1 MWSLL
6 TATCHD
12 WYEDRAKRLGAAL
25 AYYTIFALTPGLV
38 IVMALAGLLLGPG
51 AESQIIEQFREL
63 IGKQGAGAIEA
74 TIQSARKE
82 TLGAAGTALALLP
95 LVIGLWGVFGELQ
108 DGLNTIW
115 GVTPKPGRRIRD
127 VVKERFLSFA
137 MVVGIGFLLLVSL
150 VLSAWLA
157 AVSTYV
163 GTLLPAPVAVLEGVN
178 FVISFVVITG
188 SFALIFKL
196 LPDVKVAWRDVW
208 LGAAVTSPFFTVGKS
223 LIGFYTLPS
232 LAPLSRCN
240 ANGNPLHCWG
250 PPKPSLSAE
259 VNFTNDKGEPGAT
272 RRTCSTTPRPRT
284 RRHRAE
290 GEPQANGA
298 AAPRTKARE
307 RSRVNRRSFLGGLG
321 LLLTAPLFAEAQRVG
336 KIPRV
341 AFITATSPEN
351 SPSAETFRQ
360 GLGNLGY
367 VEGQNIVIEWR
378 WGRGKTDRFPEFA
391 VEVSRIPVDVIVAGN
406 SPAGFAAKSATR
418 TIPIVIAT
426 MVDPVGD
433 GFVAALARPGG
444 NITGLALTTP
454 EITSKRLQL
463 LKEAIPAVSRVA
475 FLADTSGG
483 GYKQTR
489 QAVDA
494 AARSSRA
501 AMGRSRP
508 ARWQPKQA
516 SPRA

>member
-12 WYEDRAKRLGAAL
+12 WYEDRAQRLGAAL

-38 IVMALAGLLLGPG
+38 IVMALAVPLLGPG

-208 LGAAVTSPFFTVGKS
+208 LGAAVTSLFFTIGKL
-223 LIGFYTLPS
+223 LIGLYLGRSAVASAYGAAGS
-232 LAPLSRCN
+232 LVVIVV
-240 ANGNPLHCWG
+240 WVYY
-250 PPKPSLSAE
+250 SAQILLFGAE
-259 VNFTNDKGEPGAT
+259 FTKVWT
-272 RRTCSTTPRPRT
+272 RRRGSGFVPEKTAMPVTQEARAEQGMGPRT
-284 RRHRAE
+284 
-290 GEPQANGA
+290 
-298 AAPRTKARE
+298 
-307 RSRVNRRSFLGGLG
+307 
-321 LLLTAPLFAEAQRVG
+321 
-336 KIPRV
+336 
-341 AFITATSPEN
+341 SP
-351 SPSAETFRQ
+351 P
-360 GLGNLGY
+360 
-367 VEGQNIVIEWR
+367 
-378 WGRGKTDRFPEFA
+378 GR
-391 VEVSRIPVDVIVAGN
+391 
-406 SPAGFAAKSATR
+406 
-418 TIPIVIAT
+418 
-426 MVDPVGD
+426 
-433 GFVAALARPGG
+433 
-444 NITGLALTTP
+444 
-454 EITSKRLQL
+454 
-463 LKEAIPAVSRVA
+463 
-475 FLADTSGG
+475 
-483 GYKQTR
+483 
-489 QAVDA
+489 
-494 AARSSRA
+494 
-501 AMGRSRP
+501 
-508 ARWQPKQA
+508 
-516 SPRA
+516 